1 MKIALIIPST
11 SKNRDWKSFKDSYLL
26 QMTLKTFFTTFDK
39 EHEYIFYIGIDRGD
53 PIYDNSEQQ
62 NQFKRFVSIMKNT
75 TMHFIYM
82 DDITKGHLTKMWNI
96 LFKRAYDDNCDYYY
110 QCGDDIEFKT
120 AGWINA
126 SIEKLNENNDI
137 GMTGPINNNSRLLTQ
152 SFVSRRHMDIFGYYF
167 PEEIMNWFCD
177 DWINEIY
184 KQIGHFFPLNNH
196 LSINMGGNPRYDINN
211 DVNFEKNYAVNFV
224 EMRKNCISL
233 VERDYK
239 RIHDKL
245 LSITSSITA
254 NIESKSEI
262 KTEEANT
269 ITYPN
274 TAYICGC
281 VYNCG
286 KYLPDVFENIK
297 QLASLF
303 DDFRII
309 ISYDKSDDDSLLL
322 LKKYKNEDWV
332 NDNSPDIKINKL
344 IIIENPS
351 ELLTQI
357 RTQNISNAR
366 NSILSFIR
374 NNDFK
379 SNTMIMMDMDDV
391 CSTPIKTSIVK
402 DSLERDDW
410 DCISFN
416 RSDYY
421 DIWALSIDSYI
432 SSCWH
437 WDFPTK
443 IVDIMKLYIIN
454 LLDNIE
460 NKNELIE
467 CYSAFNGFAIY
478 RLDKFIN
485 CCYEWKNQKNI
496 EFIGQE
502 KLLSNYTTLKS
513 FIDEPIAY
521 YPERFNGS
529 DCEHRFFHMEAIRKN
544 GARIRISPQHILY
557 PSIQYPV
564 KLSKQPVIEQSTTIT
579 KKTSKKKS
587 LSNKLIK
594 KIFKHTFYINL
605 ESRTDRDVHIKN
617 ELKKMKLKATRF
629 NAIKMNNG
637 SFGCSV
643 SHLKCIQLAKEN
655 DWDHVCIMEDDIEFL
670 DPVLFKRQLVSFLQN
685 HSDWDVL
692 LLAGNNML
700 PYQYIDETCIKVTN
714 CQTTT
719 GYIVK
724 KHYYDTL
731 IDNYKKGIELYMK
744 NPDKPHLYSIDRYWF
759 LLQNK
764 DNWFLVIP
772 LSVIQRE
779 DYSDIQ
785 GKTTNFR
792 KYMLDYNK
800 VVTSK

>member
-11 SKNRDWKSFKDSYLL
+11 SKDRDWKSFKDSYLL

-62 NQFKRFVSIMKNT
+62 YQFKRFVSIMKNT
-75 TMHFIYM
+75 SIQFVYM
-82 DDITKGHLTKMWNI
+82 DDITKGHLTKMWNV

-126 SIEKLNENNDI
+126 SIEKLNRNNDI
-137 GMTGPINNNSRLLTQ
+137 GMTGPVNNNSRLLTQ
-152 SFVSRRHMDIFGYYF
+152 SFVSRKHMDLFGYYF

-184 KQIGHFFPLNNH
+184 KKIGHFFPLNNH
-196 LSINMGGNPRYDINN
+196 LSINMGGNPRYNINN
-211 DVNFEKNYAVNFV
+211 DANFEKNYAVNFI
-224 EMRKNCISL
+224 ETKKYCLSL

-239 RIHDKL
+239 LIYNKF
-245 LSITSSITA
+245 LSMIPIVTTNIDTNVITNVMSDT
-254 NIESKSEI
+254 
-262 KTEEANT
+262 NT
-269 ITYPN
+269 PTN
-274 TAYICGC
+274 TAFICGC

-297 QLASLF
+297 QLVLLF

-322 LKKYKNEDWV
+322 LKKYKNENWL
-332 NDNSPDIKINKL
+332 NKM
-344 IIIENPS
+344 IIIENQP

-379 SNTMIMMDMDDV
+379 SNIMIMMDMDDV
-391 CSTPIKTSIVK
+391 CSSPIKTSIVEET
-402 DSLERDDW
+402 LARDDW

-432 SSCWH
+432 ASCWH
-437 WDFPTK
+437 WDLPTK
-443 IVDIMKLYIIN
+443 VVDIMKFYIMN
-454 LLDNIE
+454 LLDNID
-460 NKNELIE
+460 NKNKLIE
-467 CYSAFNGFAIY
+467 CYSAFNGFAMY

-485 CCYEWKNQKNI
+485 CSYDWKINKNI
-496 EFIGQE
+496 EEFIGQE
-502 KLLSNYTTLKS
+502 KLLSNYATLKTI
-513 FIDEPIAY
+513 IDEPIAFH
-521 YPERFNGS
+521 PERFNGS

-544 GARIRISPQHILY
+544 GARIRISPQYILN
-557 PSIQYPV
+557 PPIQSSIKSV
-564 KLSKQPVIEQSTTIT
+564 KTIAIANKTVSTVV
-579 KKTSKKKS
+579 KKKS

-594 KIFKHTFYINL
+594 QIFKHTFYINL
-605 ESRTDRDVHIKN
+605 ESRVDRDIHVKN
-617 ELKKMKLKATRF
+617 ELKKMKINASRF
-629 NAIKMNNG
+629 NAIKMNSG
-637 SFGCSV
+637 ALGCSM
-643 SHLKCIQLAKEN
+643 SHLKCIQIAKEN
-655 DWDHVCIMEDDIEFL
+655 DWDHVCILEDDIEFL
-670 DPVLFKRQLVSFLQN
+670 DPQLFKRQLGKFLKT
-685 HSDWDVL
+685 HTDWDVL

-700 PYQYIDETCIKVTN
+700 PYQPIDETCIKVSN

-731 IDNYKKGIELYMK
+731 IENYKKGIDLYMK
-744 NPDKPHLYSIDRYWF
+744 NQDKPHMYSIDRYWF

-764 DNWFLVIP
+764 DNWLLLVP
-772 LSVIQRE
+772 LTVIQRE

-785 GKTTNFR
+785 GKNTNFR
-792 KYMLDYNK
+792 RYMLDYNK
-800 VVTSK
+800 VVVSK